1 MKLETKL
8 KRILGANVP
17 DNVKLMRLYTLA
29 FQLMPNSIQQKSVII
44 EIDSIILK
52 LNSINQ

>member
-8 KRILGANVP
+8 KRILGSNVP

-29 FQLMPNSIQQKSVII
+29 FQLMPNSIQQKSVRI